1 MSLLR
6 CPECMRSEDKKRRII
21 MIAAHFPASKTVKKV
36 SVLVVVML
44 VMAVLVLV
52 VSPRLTDR

>member
-1 MSLLR
+1 
-6 CPECMRSEDKKRRII
+6 

-36 SVLVVVML
+36 SGLVVVML

>member
-1 MSLLR
+1 
-6 CPECMRSEDKKRRII
+6 MRSEDKKRRII